1 MWRDNTVRV
10 LRTSNLEEMA
20 RERLGDTVARSVLFA
35 QFDTADAEAAAPTAT
50 SSYLLC
56 GLGDGNLISF
66 EVQSA
71 GGVLTGRRKVAI
83 GTSGQRQS
91 TRAQPANPLRC
102 PPSIPCPSLL
112 AMFHARALCDQA
124 LSFAVS

>member
-35 QFDTADAEAAAPTAT
+35 QFDTADAEAAAPTAIP
-50 SSYLLC
+50 SYLLC

-71 GGVLTGRRKVAI
+71 GGALTGRRKVAI

-91 TRAQPANPLRC
+91 TVRTASGPAPL
-102 PPSIPCPSLL
+102 PASIPSLL
-112 AMFHARALCDQA
+112 PLFHICFVWFRH
-124 LSFAVS
+124 